1 MGKKPPP
8 ETPEE
13 KAARKQAEA
22 ARFGQGNQI
31 ESLVEAAGCSCKG
44 LRLRDAI
51 KSAILGEIPEFFEK
65 DEERLMRP
73 VRAQLPAWDPKDK
86 TRRMLDDYSEIVSE
100 LRREEINQDRAN
112 TLRVAGHVQ
121 KLIKGPGPPSVRKVD
136 LIKRHARGEGLTV
149 PEYLSEKKRED
160 SKKIVRKRFKLK
172 ELGRRITAEAND
184 PRPSRGRC
192 VLGRGRILSRL
203 GSRAKALAAKRL
215 KKAKR
220 KGLRAMVLSEL
231 VYCSHLFV
239 YCASAWRGSKARQN
253 ILYEEYCMAAAFIKD
268 ALELGGRVLVTC
280 ATGYDSSACALL
292 AYLIKVREMPLAP
305 AYKVLKVQEPLL
317 ELSRSNT
324 LFITLFEIECYKA
337 TSIRKHKDL
346 ATPVFTLVRQYVP
359 WEQPGG
365 LGSYY
370 AFGNVQMA
378 SMREFAF
385 GRAPLV
391 EPRNPAAPKK
401 RLAIHKAVYHGVKA
415 IYMKVRTGLKGYQE
429 ATTTAICTGPL
440 ERRERRRAAKRRIT
454 HYDATR
460 DDPPRPWPR
469 TPREATLGAQ
479 GALVRPP
486 SAGDGKA
493 RPRSAAAVFPDMDV
507 GWQGVPRLSRPP
519 TLWTA
524 PEQKAKPLV
533 RPPSRPGSRRK
544 KARPASA
551 PAGRRRR
558 RAKVQLLEPLP
569 TVPQD
574 AAASIEDR
582 VDGLVAVQLPPLA
595 ESSESFPPTPQLS
608 ARPATAGGRS
618 AEASMAS
625 DSLLSWQPGLFLQ
638 PSLEESLASLA
649 SEESANYWAKRR
661 SSRDDKTE
669 GELCAAIARR
679 DHDAFEMGK

>member
-1 MGKKPPP
+1 
-8 ETPEE
+8 
-13 KAARKQAEA
+13 
-22 ARFGQGNQI
+22 
-31 ESLVEAAGCSCKG
+31 
-44 LRLRDAI
+44 
-51 KSAILGEIPEFFEK
+51 
-65 DEERLMRP
+65 
-73 VRAQLPAWDPKDK
+73 
-86 TRRMLDDYSEIVSE
+86 
-100 LRREEINQDRAN
+100 
-112 TLRVAGHVQ
+112 
-121 KLIKGPGPPSVRKVD
+121 
-136 LIKRHARGEGLTV
+136 
-149 PEYLSEKKRED
+149 
-160 SKKIVRKRFKLK
+160 
-172 ELGRRITAEAND
+172 
-184 PRPSRGRC
+184 
-192 VLGRGRILSRL
+192 
-203 GSRAKALAAKRL
+203 
-215 KKAKR
+215 
-220 KGLRAMVLSEL
+220 
-231 VYCSHLFV
+231 
-239 YCASAWRGSKARQN
+239 
-253 ILYEEYCMAAAFIKD
+253 MAAAFIKD

-305 AYKVLKVQEPLL
+305 SYKLLKVQEPLL

-346 ATPVFTLVRQYVP
+346 ATPVFTMVRQYVP

-429 ATTTAICTGPL
+429 GVTTTLCTGPAD
-440 ERRERRRAAKRRIT
+440 RRAQRRKAKRRIT

-574 AAASIEDR
+574 AEVSK
-582 VDGLVAVQLPPLA
+582 DGFVAVQLPPLA

-608 ARPATAGGRS
+608 ARPATAGGPS
-618 AEASMAS
+618 SLAS
-625 DSLLSWQPGLFLQ
+625 DSLLSWQPSLFL
-638 PSLEESLASLA
+638 PSLDASLDSSLA
-649 SEESANYWAKRR
+649 SEEESATYWAKRR
-661 SSRDDKTE
+661 RSGDKTE

-679 DHDAFEMGK
+679 DHDAVEVAEMSLGEGDRVLVLREEMSREPGWVFATCGDDAGYVPRNYLVPEAPLPELPYESESTATAISASAFYRM

>member
-1 MGKKPPP
+1 MDNPLK
-8 ETPEE
+8 
-13 KAARKQAEA
+13 
-22 ARFGQGNQI
+22 
-31 ESLVEAAGCSCKG
+31 
-44 LRLRDAI
+44 
-51 KSAILGEIPEFFEK
+51 
-65 DEERLMRP
+65 
-73 VRAQLPAWDPKDK
+73 
-86 TRRMLDDYSEIVSE
+86 IVSAD
-100 LRREEINQDRAN
+100 LYWAGDRTARDKN
-112 TLRVAGHVQ
+112 E
-121 KLIKGPGPPSVRKVD
+121 LIKAG
-136 LIKRHARGEGLTV
+136 ITH
-149 PEYLSEKKRED
+149 
-160 SKKIVRKRFKLK
+160 IVNCSQNIPNRF
-172 ELGRRITAEAND
+172 
-184 PRPSRGRC
+184 PRQ
-192 VLGRGRILSRL
+192 
-203 GSRAKALAAKRL
+203 
-215 KKAKR
+215 
-220 KGLRAMVLSEL
+220 
-231 VYCSHLFV
+231 FV
-239 YCASAWRGSKARQN
+239 YCRVRVSGGSKARQN

-268 ALELGGRVLVTC
+268 ALELGGRILVTC

-305 AYKVLKVQEPLL
+305 SYKLLKVQEPLL

-429 ATTTAICTGPL
+429 ATTTAICTGPRD
-440 ERRERRRAAKRRIT
+440 RRQRRRAAKRRIA

-524 PEQKAKPLV
+524 PEQKAKALV
-533 RPPSRPGSRRK
+533 RPPSRPGSRLK

-574 AAASIEDR
+574 AEVSKAVADR
-582 VDGLVAVQLPPLA
+582 VDGLVAVTLPPLA

-608 ARPATAGGRS
+608 ARPATAGGPS
-618 AEASMAS
+618 MASSMAS

-638 PSLEESLASLA
+638 PSLEESLDSSLA

-679 DHDAFEMGK
+679 DHDAVEMAEMSLGEGDRVLVLREEMSREPGWVFATCGDDAGYVPRNYLVPEEAPLPYESESTATAISASAFYRM